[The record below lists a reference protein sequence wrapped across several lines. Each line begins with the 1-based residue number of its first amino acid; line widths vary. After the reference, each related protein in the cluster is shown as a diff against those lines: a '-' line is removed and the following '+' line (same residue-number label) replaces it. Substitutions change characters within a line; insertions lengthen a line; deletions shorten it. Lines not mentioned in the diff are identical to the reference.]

1 MFFLHH
7 CLIGSSI
14 SRVFLLDLDTER
26 RKNIVLGLSACH
38 LFPDDATEERWG
50 TALSSPLTNCLLT
63 IFLRGLKWEEEE
75 DTEEKRGR
83 RKGRTKGLN
92 RKKEDGKEE
101 GARGKGAK
109 KLVFSS
115 TNGTS
120 EVFPFSQRDGRQER
134 WTETSA

>member
-7 CLIGSSI
+7 CLIGSSN

-75 DTEEKRGR
+75 DTEESLVGSVVTCHTDMRPVGKVLVD
-83 RKGRTKGLN
+83 GRTMAASTSGELLDAGTKVRIIGL
-92 RKKEDGKEE
+92 
-101 GARGKGAK
+101 RGSEL
-109 KLVFSS
+109 LVRAIS
-115 TNGTS
+115 
-120 EVFPFSQRDGRQER
+120 P
-134 WTETSA
+134 

>member
-1 MFFLHH
+1 M
-7 CLIGSSI
+7 
-14 SRVFLLDLDTER
+14 
-26 RKNIVLGLSACH
+26 
-38 LFPDDATEERWG
+38 
-50 TALSSPLTNCLLT
+50 
-63 IFLRGLKWEEEE
+63 KWEEEE

-101 GARGKGAK
+101 VARGKGAK

-115 TNGTS
+115 TDGTS
-120 EVFPFSQRDGRQER
+120 EVFPFSQREEGRQER